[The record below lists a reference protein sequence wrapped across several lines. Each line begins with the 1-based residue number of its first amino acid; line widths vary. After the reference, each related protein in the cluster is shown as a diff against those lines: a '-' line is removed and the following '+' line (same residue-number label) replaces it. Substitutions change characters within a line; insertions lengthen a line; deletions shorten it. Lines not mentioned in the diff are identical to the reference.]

1 MIKKVANNET
11 NQEPMNLEPTE
22 KIIEK
27 LDYYRSLIP
36 KLHELS
42 DAEMSD
48 LKKDVGTF
56 FNIKPIVFSKQV
68 PEYLVRISSNT
79 NILGENLNF
88 ITNIDHLLSPPS
100 HLSKFNRC
108 NLPGE
113 EVIYCATD
121 ETTAYWETKPKKGD
135 VISISLFKAKEN
147 ATLNCAVIDP
157 KRKAPKKLNNE
168 LEEVFYLINDFFVEV
183 FTMPVERDN
192 PKKYFFS
199 STIASE
205 QLFYPIEYEH
215 NIEAM
220 VYPSV
225 QRKMNG
231 HNFALKNDIILE
243 KYDLVEVTTRFI
255 IDEYENIDPA
265 SSDRPIDDLIASI
278 SIKEFDFDKREL
290 IYPKDFYDR
299 FDFFRHLQMMDGK
312 QVRFEKPMGQK
323 EFNEY
328 LKTQSI
334 LKKSDSSKKLVE
346 KKYGRNDKVTVM
358 YYNNGPVKKD
368 IKYKFVEKDIK
379 AHKCMIIK
387 EN

>member
-42 DAEMSD
+42 DLEIAE

-56 FNIKPIVFSKQV
+56 FNIKPVVFSKQV

-79 NILGENLNF
+79 NILGKDLNF
-88 ITNIDHLLSPPS
+88 ITDIDHLLSPPS

-135 VISISLFKAKEN
+135 VISISLFKAKKN

-157 KRKAPKKLNNE
+157 KMKAPKKISNR
-168 LEEVFYLINDFFVEV
+168 LEEVYYIINDFFVEV

-192 PKKYFFS
+192 PNKYFFS
-199 STIASE
+199 STISSE
-205 QLFYPIEYEH
+205 QLFYPIDSED

-255 IDEYENIDPA
+255 IEEYDNIDPTT
-265 SSDRPIDDLIASI
+265 SDRPIDDLIASI
-278 SIKEFDFDKREL
+278 SIKEFDFDKRKL

-299 FDFFRHLQMMDGK
+299 FDFFRKLQLSGGK

-334 LKKSDSSKKLVE
+334 LKKTDKSKAVI

-358 YYNNGPVKKD
+358 YHNNGPVKKD
-368 IKYKFVEKDIK
+368 IKYKYVKKDIEEN
-379 AHKCMIIK
+379 KCMIIK
-387 EN
+387 D

>member
-1 MIKKVANNET
+1 MIRKVANNET

-42 DAEMSD
+42 ESEIAD

-56 FNIKPIVFSKQV
+56 FNIKPVVFSKQV
-68 PEYLVRISSNT
+68 PEHLVRISSNT
-79 NILGENLNF
+79 NILGDKLNF
-88 ITNIDHLLSPPS
+88 ITEIDHLLAPPS

-121 ETTAYWETKPKKGD
+121 EITAYWETKPKKGD

-157 KRKAPKKLNNE
+157 KRKAPKEFKNQ

-183 FTMPVERDN
+183 FTMPVERNN
-192 PKKYFFS
+192 PQKYFFS
-199 STIASE
+199 ATISSE
-205 QLFYPIEYEH
+205 QLFYPIASEK

-231 HNFALKNDIILE
+231 YNFALKNDIILE
-243 KYDLVEVTTRFI
+243 KYDLVDVTTRFI
-255 IDEYENIDPA
+255 IEEYDDTNPTTT
-265 SSDRPIDDLIASI
+265 DRPIDDLIASI
-278 SIKEFDFDKREL
+278 SIKEFDFEKRKL

-299 FDFFRHLQMMDGK
+299 FEFFRYLQQMGGN
-312 QVRFEKPMGQK
+312 QVRFDKPLGQK

-328 LKTQSI
+328 LKTQSA
-334 LKKSDSSKKLVE
+334 LKKTERTKVAE

-358 YYNNGPVKKD
+358 YYNNGPVKKN

-379 AHKCMIIK
+379 ERKCMIIK
-387 EN
+387 EH